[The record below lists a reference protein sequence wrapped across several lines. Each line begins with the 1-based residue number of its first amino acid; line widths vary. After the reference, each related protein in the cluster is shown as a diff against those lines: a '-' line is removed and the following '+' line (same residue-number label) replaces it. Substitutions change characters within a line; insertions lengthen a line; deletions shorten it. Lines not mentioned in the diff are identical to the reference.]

1 MLRWWGVLAERAVG
15 REGPKGR
22 RTAAAGTGGGRK
34 RGTEPL
40 WCAPGQAAWGKLGIA
55 SERDGPYL
63 LLRGL
68 VRLPNYGFTKKAL
81 EEDEGSFG

>member
-1 MLRWWGVLAERAVG
+1 
-15 REGPKGR
+15 
-22 RTAAAGTGGGRK
+22 
-34 RGTEPL
+34 L

-68 VRLPNYGFTKKAL
+68 VCLPNYGFTKKAL

>member
-1 MLRWWGVLAERAVG
+1 M
-15 REGPKGR
+15 
-22 RTAAAGTGGGRK
+22 
-34 RGTEPL
+34 
-40 WCAPGQAAWGKLGIA
+40 WCAPGRAAWGKLGIA

-68 VRLPNYGFTKKAL
+68 VRPPNYGFTKKAL